1 MNFSKRKPS
10 ARLLF
15 TDTKS
20 WVYKIRTDD
29 VHKDFYEDKKQVI
42 GKTKDEFKG
51 EIISELGRLKS
62 DGKEN

>member
-29 VHKDFYEDKKQVI
+29 VHKDFYEDKNSFDFSNYPGDSIFLTLLINK
-42 GKTKDEFKG
+42 
-51 EIISELGRLKS
+51 
-62 DGKEN
+62 